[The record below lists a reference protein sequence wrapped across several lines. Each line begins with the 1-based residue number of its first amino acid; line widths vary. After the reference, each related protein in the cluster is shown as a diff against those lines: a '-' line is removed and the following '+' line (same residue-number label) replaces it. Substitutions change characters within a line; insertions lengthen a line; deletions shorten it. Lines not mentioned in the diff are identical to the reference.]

1 MSETLQETQ
10 EEPSKGIDIDALK
23 QKEQAAL
30 AGEMAIED
38 FSEEELEALD
48 ELHHPNRETDINKAH
63 EIALAINGQETGMAR
78 SKRRIEEAE
87 KAIADLYDSKE
98 GASFL
103 KRLSIDRRIKQ
114 AGNDIA
120 DVDNVEYWDEVT
132 AQRDKRAAEA
142 AAKYDNENPK

>member
-10 EEPSKGIDIDALK
+10 DEQGKEIDVDALK

-30 AGEMAIED
+30 AGEITAED

-48 ELHHPNRETDINKAH
+48 DLNHPNRETDINKAH
-63 EIALAINGQETGMAR
+63 EIALATDDQETGMAR
-78 SKRRIEEAE
+78 AKRRIEEAE
-87 KAIADLYDSKE
+87 EAVAALYDSKE

-114 AGNDIA
+114 TGNDIA
-120 DVDNVEYWDEVT
+120 DVDNVEYWDEIT
-132 AQRDKRAAEA
+132 AQRDKKAAEA
-142 AAKYDNENPK
+142 AAKYDSENSK